1 MTPPSTFSSVWT
13 LATVTFTR
21 LTRGK
26 ALWIGGL
33 IACLPI
39 IYAQAVAA
47 SGHVSPPDELFM
59 FLRPLLALFPAMFV
73 GASVGEELEDR
84 TASYLWSRPL
94 PRWAVVAGKLLALAP
109 FVIALLVGA
118 WVIAVLSATKQPPTA
133 ASCAAIAA
141 GALAAS
147 VVAAGVATCVPK
159 HSTALPIGYLLVD
172 NFLGVLPLSVSKISI
187 SAQTRVLAGMAD
199 GSLVTAAI
207 SLAAITAVWAAIA
220 LLRIRKLEI

>member
-1 MTPPSTFSSVWT
+1 MTPPSALASVRT
-13 LATVTFTR
+13 LASVTLTR

-47 SGHVSPPDELFM
+47 TRHASSEEELFM

-73 GASVGEELEDR
+73 GASIGEELEDR
-84 TASYLWSRPL
+84 TATYLWSRPL

-109 FVIALLVGA
+109 IVIALLVGA
-118 WVIAVLSATKQPPTA
+118 WALSVMAATKHPPSA
-133 ASCAAIAA
+133 GSCVAIAA

-147 VVAAGVATCVPK
+147 IVAAGIATWVPK

-172 NFLGVLPLSVSKISI
+172 NFLGVLPFSVSKISI
-187 SAQTRVLAGMAD
+187 SSQTRVLAGMAE
-199 GSLVTAAI
+199 GSLITAAI
-207 SLAAITAVWAAIA
+207 SLIVIAGVWAAIA
-220 LLRIRKLEI
+220 LSRIRKLEV